1 LIEAQGFKSL
11 QIQKEKPI
19 TIPDDI
25 LGKYLSEEAVSAFNK
40 GGTGIF
46 SITVYAEK
54 PRTKQ
59 DKPKLQLK
67 ELEPSSCCSPKSG
80 CC

>member
-1 LIEAQGFKSL
+1 V
-11 QIQKEKPI
+11 QKEKPI

-25 LGKYLSEEAVSAFNK
+25 LGKYLSQDEVKTFNK
-40 GGTGIF
+40 GATGIF

-54 PRTKQ
+54 QGTMGE
-59 DKPKLQLK
+59 KPKAKLS
-67 ELEPSSCCSPKSG
+67 EISTTNTCTPGNG

>member
-1 LIEAQGFKSL
+1 VT
-11 QIQKEKPI
+11 IQKEKPI

-25 LGKYLSEEAVSAFNK
+25 LSKYMSDDMIHDFN
-40 GGTGIF
+40 TSSIGIF

-54 PRTKQ
+54 PKNKEE
-59 DKPKLQLK
+59 KPKVIVSEIQQNN
-67 ELEPSSCCSPKSG
+67 SSCCSPKSG